1 MLDLLLIPQAT
12 NKRDRERDEQRSL
25 RERTEEKAFK
35 TCHENQPKIQRFIPK
50 IHRNE
55 IHHATNLIPKIIG
68 IDPNS
73 RKLGSRPCMKLGK
86 KKNENHSFRIGIP
99 EDFESQK

>member
-55 IHHATNLIPKIIG
+55 IHHATNLIPK
-68 IDPNS
+68 NHC
-73 RKLGSRPCMKLGK
+73 LGLTQTPGNWDRGHARNWGK
-86 KKNENHSFRIGIP
+86 RRTKITALE
-99 EDFESQK
+99 